1 MKFSSKLFL
10 ETARF
15 IALMLGACLLW
26 SSTVRAG
33 NYTNF
38 EVSIYIPV
46 GVVESFSDPQKLA
59 DDWACIRRQLK
70 VDKVYIE
77 VQRDRRVADD
87 QLLEQVKKFF
97 VDHGVKVAGGMAL
110 SDGSIGGQF
119 QSFCYT
125 DPNDRAFIKHTA
137 EVAARHFDE
146 VIQDDFF
153 FVNTKNDS
161 DIAAKGDKSWSE
173 FRRGLM
179 DDVAEN
185 LIVKPAKAVNP
196 RVKMVV
202 KFPNWYEH
210 FQGLGYD
217 LDREPKIFDGIY
229 TGTETRDPVITD
241 QHLQAYE
248 SYQIMRYFENI
259 KPGGNGGGW
268 VDTYS
273 IRYLDRYP
281 EQLWDTAF
289 AKAHEI
295 TLFEWSAMSRPI
307 EKGDRAAWQNMPT
320 SFDYDQMIKATPDAT
335 TARVAGCSLEQVDAF
350 LGQLGRPIGIASYK
364 PYQSTG
370 EDFLHNYLGMIG
382 IPIDL
387 HPEFPT
393 NANLVLLTECAGA
406 DPDIVTKIE
415 NQLRAGK
422 KVVMTSGLLRALQ
435 GHGIEDILD
444 LRYTNRKFLAQGF
457 FSGFGAGNGIPLDQ
471 SGDLR
476 ILFPELDFITN
487 DAWPVVR
494 ALADGNTYPIL
505 LMDRYSRGTLM
516 VWTMPDNFTDLYL
529 LPPAVTSAIKEQVMR
544 DFPVKLDG
552 PGRVSL
558 FAYDNNTFIVESFRS
573 EPVSMTVSVL
583 GNVGSIQDI
592 VSGENIAAEKTRGG
606 HMRQMVESRNTFNI
620 QLAPH
625 SYRVFRVAADTMGPL
640 ANKVPDEPK

>member
-1 MKFSSKLFL
+1 MKFLSKHPLW
-10 ETARF
+10 AACVS
-15 IALMLGACLLW
+15 ALLLCPAI
-26 SSTVRAG
+26 VRAG

-46 GVVESFSDPQKLA
+46 SVVESFSDPQKLA
-59 DDWACIRRQLK
+59 DDWARISRQLK

-77 VQRDRRVADD
+77 VQRDRRVASDE
-87 QLLEQVKKFF
+87 LLEQVKKFF
-97 VDHGVKVAGGMAL
+97 LDHGVKVAGGMAL

-125 DPNDRAFIKHTA
+125 DPDDRAFIKHTA

-146 VIQDDFF
+146 IIQDDFF

-173 FRRGLM
+173 FRLGLM
-179 DDVAEN
+179 DDAAEN
-185 LIVKPAKAVNP
+185 LIVKPARAVNP
-196 RVKMVV
+196 HVKMVI

-248 SYQIMRYFENI
+248 SYQIVRYFENI

-307 EKGDRAAWQNMPT
+307 ETGDRAAWQNIST
-320 SFDYDQMIKATPDAT
+320 SFDYNQMIKATPDAT
-335 TARVAGCSLEQVDAF
+335 MARVAGCSLEQVDAF
-350 LGQLGRPIGIASYK
+350 LGQLGKPIGIASYK
-364 PYQSTG
+364 PYQSSG

-393 NANLVLLTECAGA
+393 NADLVLLTEAA
-406 DPDIVTKIE
+406 ASDRDIVAKIK

-435 GHGIEDILD
+435 GHGIEDIAD

-516 VWTMPDNFTDLYL
+516 IWTMPDNFTDLYL
-529 LPPAVTSAIKEQVMR
+529 LPPAMTSAIKDQVMR
-544 DFPVKLDG
+544 GFPVKLDG
-552 PGRVSL
+552 QGRVSL

-573 EPVSMTVSVL
+573 EPASMTVSVL
-583 GNVGSIQDI
+583 GNVAGIRDI
-592 VSGENIAAEKTRGG
+592 ASGEAIAAEKAARG
-606 HMRQMVESRNTFNI
+606 HMRQMAENRSTFNI
-620 QLAPH
+620 QLPPH
-625 SYRVFRVAADTMGPL
+625 SYRVFKVASDAMGPL
-640 ANKVPDEPK
+640 ANKIPDQPK